1 MISDFSKVLMKGS
14 ATALTDLIVIPNVS
28 IN

>member
-28 IN
+28 